1 MNKIFGDEFKSE
13 IAKLKRL
20 DKKIL
25 KCKAQSIRVRHICK
39 SDKRLNDVM
48 VTIEDAIGSLLT
60 LSKNVNTLHDLINE
74 CEVIYN
80 KMDKDVIE
88 LLNKNETDIYNFK
101 EIMRLRIGAEYLSDV
116 YSETLKE
123 LGTQLKNKG
132 ET

>member
-1 MNKIFGDEFKSE
+1 
-13 IAKLKRL
+13 
-20 DKKIL
+20 
-25 KCKAQSIRVRHICK
+25 
-39 SDKRLNDVM
+39 
-48 VTIEDAIGSLLT
+48 
-60 LSKNVNTLHDLINE
+60 
-74 CEVIYN
+74 
-80 KMDKDVIE
+80 MDKDVIE

>member
-1 MNKIFGDEFKSE
+1 M
-13 IAKLKRL
+13 
-20 DKKIL
+20 
-25 KCKAQSIRVRHICK
+25 
-39 SDKRLNDVM
+39 
-48 VTIEDAIGSLLT
+48 
-60 LSKNVNTLHDLINE
+60 SKNVNTLHDLINE